1 MTREIIIEGQHVDIA
16 PDTDITLEYVN
27 NLVGDIG
34 KINLSRSYT
43 IKLPKTARNRR
54 ILDDPETPSHASS
67 QTRRFLTAKYI
78 RNGISLIGD
87 AQAYILRVT
96 PEAFEIALVWNTL
109 EELQILS
116 ESTASL
122 NDLPDLPVLTWL
134 ANSTGTL
141 PDYDINGQNGAVF
154 AWYES
159 GLGSYLYSQQNAS
172 THPSFYLQNLIER
185 ILKTAG
191 VSYTFSDAAA
201 AALSRKAVLAAPG
214 RKPNREM
221 ERASGSQQFRTVG
234 LLEYYSESSPY
245 RNSLLYEYYTPE
257 GSAQAVWS
265 SGWDATWIQYV
276 SLVDLFLT
284 GGNNNHRILVNLLV
298 PGGYD
303 FSGGYIRVM
312 GANTNSAS
320 LITEE
325 EEITRFYFEQNASGR
340 WYVFGDREINA
351 SGWKGY
357 YLDLRGIQYPFESD
371 THYPLY
377 FSAYHSGLPMVAS
390 NRVHDKIDPT
400 KDNRFPIQGNLPDLT
415 QWELITASLAMF
427 GLVPVITQQ
436 SLYFYTYDEILVSGR
451 AYDWSDK
458 VDHSDGAL
466 PGDLSVTIPNR
477 AQHNYITFEEDDSS
491 EELRIDPTADIVV
504 EDSTLKPSANLFE
517 LPFAASVQSRALHY
531 SVKNE
536 AIEDIDIE
544 PRIFE
549 VQEGDK
555 GATLMFTDSMHGQG
569 LVDASYSKFQEFMRK
584 PVILELNIRLSELDL
599 AQLDIKRSVYLAQFG
614 KYHKILKIQTSDT
627 DLCKVE
633 LLQLP

>member
-1 MTREIIIEGQHVDIA
+1 MTRELIIEGQHVDLA

-67 QTRRFLTAKYI
+67 QTRRFLTAQYI

-96 PEAFEIALVWNTL
+96 PEAFEIALVWNAL
-109 EELQILS
+109 EELQALS
-116 ESTASL
+116 QSKASL
-122 NDLPDLPVLTWL
+122 NDLPNLPILPWL
-134 ANSTGTL
+134 ANSAGTL

-159 GLGSYLYSQQNAS
+159 GLGSYLYSQQNTS

-185 ILKTAG
+185 ILTAAG
-191 VSYTFSDAAA
+191 VSYTFSEAATV
-201 AALSRKAVLAAPG
+201 ALSRKAILAAPN
-214 RKPNREM
+214 RKPSPEM
-221 ERASGSQQFRTVG
+221 ERASGSQQSRLAGFGSYV
-234 LLEYYSESSPY
+234 
-245 RNSLLYEYYTPE
+245 E
-257 GSAQAVWS
+257 GSSAAYQNAIIFHNAATELATDAVWS
-265 SGWDATWIQYV
+265 NGWDNTHSFIF
-276 SLVDLFLT
+276 SGSFFSLFLT
-284 GGNNNHRILVNLLV
+284 GDNNNHLVFVNLIV
-298 PGGYD
+298 PDGYD
-303 FSGGYIRVM
+303 FSGGYVKVVGSNLELTQR
-312 GANTNSAS
+312 
-320 LITEE
+320 EE
-325 EEITRFYFEQNASGR
+325 LGRFYFEQDESGR
-340 WYVFGDREINA
+340 WFVYGDREINA
-351 SGWKGY
+351 SGWYGY
-357 YLDLRGIQYPFESD
+357 YLAVYGIQDPFESYGD
-371 THYPLY
+371 YMY
-377 FSAYHSGLPMVAS
+377 FSAYQSGLPMVAS

-427 GLVPVITQQ
+427 GLVPIITQQ
-436 SLYFYTYDEILVSGR
+436 SLYFYTYDEILDSGG

-517 LPFAASVQSRALHY
+517 LPFAASAQSQAQHY
-531 SVKNE
+531 AVKNE
-536 AIEDIDIE
+536 AIEDQDIE

-569 LVDASYSKFQEFMRK
+569 LVDASYSKYQEIVMK
-584 PVILELNIRLSELDL
+584 PVILELNIRLSEIDL

-614 KYHKILKIQTSDT
+614 RYYKILKIQTSDT